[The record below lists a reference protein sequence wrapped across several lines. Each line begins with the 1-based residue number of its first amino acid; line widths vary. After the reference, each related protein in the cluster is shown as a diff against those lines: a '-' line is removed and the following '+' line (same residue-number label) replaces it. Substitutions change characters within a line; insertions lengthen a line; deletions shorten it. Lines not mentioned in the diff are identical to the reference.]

1 MQAQTQL
8 KLSHRDIRAEGFGF
22 PVTRR
27 SPHRSTLEVS
37 VVGAGTMGSAMAA
50 RLLRQRMHIAV
61 WSRHPESTGNLV
73 ERGANAFADVT
84 EAVATADIVITML
97 PNAEATRAVMLR
109 AGGLERLR
117 PHATWAQMGTI
128 GVAETE
134 QLEVD
139 VRRLRPDVTFVDA
152 PVSGSRVPAEDG
164 KLLILASGPATAEA
178 TLQPV
183 FSALGRS
190 TLWLGPVGA
199 GSRMK
204 LVLNTWL
211 AFQTE
216 SAAETAALAETF
228 GLSKVDLVRALKGNP
243 LASDYALAQLDR
255 MLEHDY
261 HADFALDLALKDL
274 DLVTSEASGA
284 APIAGNIAARWRGLV
299 QEGWSGLDVSAAR
312 IGLGPGSDRDG
323 GGSER

>member
-8 KLSHRDIRAEGFGF
+8 KLRHRDARAKGF

-27 SPHRSTLEVS
+27 SSHRSALGVS

-50 RLLRQRMHIAV
+50 RLLSQGMHVGV
-61 WSRHPESTGNLV
+61 WSRHPESNVDLV
-73 ERGANAFADVT
+73 ERGATTFADVT
-84 EAVATADIVITML
+84 DAVATADIVITML

-117 PHATWAQMGTI
+117 RHAIWAQMGAI
-128 GVAETE
+128 GVSETE

-139 VRRLRPDVTFVDA
+139 VRRLRPDVMFVDA

-164 KLLILASGPATAEA
+164 NLLILASGPATAEA
-178 TLQPV
+178 KLRTV

-228 GLSKVDLVRALKGNP
+228 GLSNVDLVRALKGNP
-243 LASDYALAQLDR
+243 LASDYALAKLDR

-274 DLVTSEASGA
+274 DLVTAEASGA
-284 APIAGNIAARWRGLV
+284 APIAGNIVARWRGLV
-299 QEGWSGLDVSAAR
+299 QEGWSGFDVSAAR
-312 IGLGPGSDRDG
+312 NGLGPGSDRNG
-323 GGSER
+323 GGSDL